1 MTKKC
6 ITQVNIPTVDNT
18 QLECDEIISSTCIV
32 VKEYCKKV
40 GNLEGEN
47 LDQFI
52 GRLCAKLAV
61 MDNKI
66 YLLTQEVERLRTVQ
80 EGLLPVLPEDS
91 PEVPI
96 SNGE

>member
-1 MTKKC
+1 MAKRC

-18 QLECDEIISSTCIV
+18 AIECDDIILSTCV
-32 VKEYCKKV
+32 TVKQHCKKV

-66 YLLTQEVERLRTVQ
+66 YLLTKEVERLKEVQ
-80 EGLLPVLPEDS
+80 EEYLPILPEDM
-91 PEVPI
+91 PEDPI
-96 SNGE
+96 LNG

>member
-1 MTKKC
+1 MAKKC

-18 QLECDEIISSTCIV
+18 QLECDEIILSTCVV
-32 VKEYCKKV
+32 VKQHCKKV

-61 MDNKI
+61 MDNKLL
-66 YLLTQEVERLRTVQ
+66 LLTEEVERLRKIQ
-80 EGLLPVLPEDS
+80 EEYVPILPEDL
-91 PEVPI
+91 PEDPI
-96 SNGE
+96 LNG

>member
-1 MTKKC
+1 MEKKC
-6 ITQVNIPTVDNT
+6 ITQVNIPAVDNT
-18 QLECDEIISSTCIV
+18 QHECDELVSSTCIIV
-32 VKEYCKKV
+32 NEYCKKV

-80 EGLLPVLPEDS
+80 EGYLPVLPEDL
-91 PEVPI
+91 PDDPVL
-96 SNGE
+96 NG

>member
-1 MTKKC
+1 MAKKC
-6 ITQVNIPTVDNT
+6 ITQIDTPTVDNT
-18 QLECDEIISSTCIV
+18 QLECDEIIQSTCIV

-80 EGLLPVLPEDS
+80 EEYLPVLPEDL
-91 PEVPI
+91 PEDPI
-96 SNGE
+96 LNG

>member
-1 MTKKC
+1 MAKKC
-6 ITQVNIPTVDNT
+6 ITQVNIPAIDNT
-18 QLECDEIISSTCIV
+18 QLECDELVSSTCIIV
-32 VKEYCKKV
+32 NEYCKKV

-66 YLLTQEVERLRTVQ
+66 YLLIKEVERLRKIQ
-80 EGLLPVLPEDS
+80 EEYLPILPEDL
-91 PEVPI
+91 PEDPN
-96 SNGE
+96 SNL

>member
-1 MTKKC
+1 MAKNC
-6 ITQVNIPTVDNT
+6 IKQVNIPEVDNT
-18 QLECDEIISSTCIV
+18 ALECDDIILSTCVV

-66 YLLTQEVERLRTVQ
+66 YLLTKEVERLKEVQ
-80 EGLLPVLPEDS
+80 KDNTPITPKNSPED
-91 PEVPI
+91 PI
-96 SNGE
+96 LNG